1 MAWALTSNRKQRTY
15 DKIWSEIINW
25 SLKKESRMKVKRF
38 ILDFEAA
45 QRNSIERHVSEYT
58 AFLEFDPFNFSYFSK
73 YSTTVLSFL

>member
-1 MAWALTSNRKQRTY
+1 MGNINDEGVPLVWALTSNRKQQTY

-45 QRNSIERHVSEYT
+45 QRNSIERH
-58 AFLEFDPFNFSYFSK
+58 
-73 YSTTVLSFL
+73 